1 MKPSP
6 ANSDQVVSVLFRCLL
21 NDMYHQVMGAR
32 LVDPSFSPTLLPQI
46 CGRRTSLP
54 EEGLN
59 GQKVWERRT
68 RGMEMTSGSPLGQ
81 EDIKWEFPD
90 FDST

>member
-1 MKPSP
+1 M
-6 ANSDQVVSVLFRCLL
+6 NEY
-21 NDMYHQVMGAR
+21 YHQVMRAW

-54 EEGLN
+54 EKGQN

-81 EDIKWEFPD
+81 EDIKREFPD
-90 FDST
+90 FDFT